1 MKTDTWLPHVLC
13 AIVGISAWIEVNA
26 LFSELGIMK
35 NLPEGRAL
43 PSIVVMLVQIGNI
56 FPLLF
61 SLIPRKPE
69 LRWSMMLVLS
79 LGIAS
84 LVFLSILWEK
94 TYHIFGEERSLMLYI
109 GGFMAAGADCLSNIV
124 FWPYVGQFPRSYIT
138 AMGTGESLS
147 SAVSA
152 VVAASQKAAGFSPSW
167 FFLIILMIVIL
178 SSTAFLY
185 LETKY
190 AKNLADQARMT
201 AVELSSPLP
210 IEEGDTDMSRLEVPS
225 WRSDIWVFA
234 IIAGIA
240 FVQNG
245 LNPSLLPYAC
255 KGYSNAYWIS
265 QNALFVAS
273 PVMSISASF
282 IKPRK
287 SIFPAVFC
295 WVISSVFIIT
305 AAGSAAPLFADQT
318 VGKIVTVTVS
328 IISGASLAYSK
339 VSAMLL
345 LRSKRAP
352 KGDRKFMQSLMTKAG
367 IAMQVG
373 SVCGAVSMFLLI
385 QVGKVFS

>member
-84 LVFLSILWEK
+84 LVFLSILWEE
-94 TYHIFGEERSLMLYI
+94 TYHVFGEERSLMLYI

-190 AKNLADQARMT
+190 ARNLADQAKMNS
-201 AVELSSPLP
+201 VELSSPLP
-210 IEEGDTDMSRLEVPS
+210 IEEGGTPRLEAPS

-287 SIFPAVFC
+287 SIFPAVVC
-295 WVISSVFIIT
+295 WIISSVFIIT
-305 AAGSAAPLFADQT
+305 AACWEDPIFSDQT

-345 LRSKRAP
+345 LRSKRGP
-352 KGDRKFMQSLMTKAG
+352 KGDTTFMRSLMTKAG

-373 SVCGAVSMFLLI
+373 SVCGALSMFLLI